1 MKDKFH
7 GRTVE
12 YRDDAVGQSPQE
24 AIKKIDKDKV
34 KRKKSRGD
42 ISRKKDLM
50 DDDISLKGNW
60 KMVLNWLPT
69 ARRSSKRRG
78 KAGPK
83 LQEMLKKGSWL
94 HLLMLMLDMDIDHQ
108 CQVIARERR
117 GAHLKDHC
125 WRESSVTIMFLCPT
139 NHKPPMHFRK
149 IGTGWA
155 DLVIQKGSKKA
166 RAGKSCVKG
175 MCLCLME
182 EQCQHGLYF

>member
-1 MKDKFH
+1 M
-7 GRTVE
+7 E

-34 KRKKSRGD
+34 KRKKSCGD

-117 GAHLKDHC
+117 GSPLERPLLEGKQRHDYVPGSHHH
-125 WRESSVTIMFLCPT
+125 
-139 NHKPPMHFRK
+139 NHHAFPEDRNRL
-149 IGTGWA
+149 GRLGYSER
-155 DLVIQKGSKKA
+155 DQK
-166 RAGKSCVKG
+166 RHVQ
-175 MCLCLME
+175 E
-182 EQCQHGLYF
+182 NHV